1 MFILVY
7 IDDIIVASSKQ
18 EGVTALLQD
27 LKKDVLLKDL
37 GDLNYFL
44 GIEVN
49 KIQNGLVLMQ
59 EKYATDILQRT
70 GMVNCKPVS
79 TPLCTC

>member
-18 EGVTALLQD
+18 EGVTTLLQD

-70 GMVNCKPVS
+70 DMVNCKPVS
-79 TPLCTC
+79 TPLCTS